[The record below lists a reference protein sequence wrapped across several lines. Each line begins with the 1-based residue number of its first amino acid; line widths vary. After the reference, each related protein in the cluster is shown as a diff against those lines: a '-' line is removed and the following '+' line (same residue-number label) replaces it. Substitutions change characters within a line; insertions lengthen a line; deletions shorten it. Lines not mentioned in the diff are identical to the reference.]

1 MSWHSSRKCLSDHL
15 EHRQWETERK
25 FWTDTVPEDIR
36 LTIYKLVSIA
46 HFLKCLCTRAC
57 LFIYFLSLC
66 MCVCLSTYQVVHVT
80 KFECSN
86 QQTSGRS
93 KFPLST
99 ISQLMSAGYAWIGL
113 YSLNHLT
120 CHPPSFFSLLRVNR
134 VNICFLMFQ
143 IFTIRKRKLNV
154 WAELTSDFC

>member
-1 MSWHSSRKCLSDHL
+1 MP
-15 EHRQWETERK
+15 
-25 FWTDTVPEDIR
+25 VDIR

-46 HFLKCLCTRAC
+46 LFLKCLCTRAC

-66 MCVCLSTYQVVHVT
+66 MCVCLSTYQVVHIT
-80 KFECSN
+80 EFECSN

-99 ISQLMSAGYAWIGL
+99 ITTHVIRLCLDW
-113 YSLNHLT
+113 SLLSKSPH
-120 CHPPSFFSLLRVNR
+120 PSFFFLLRVNR